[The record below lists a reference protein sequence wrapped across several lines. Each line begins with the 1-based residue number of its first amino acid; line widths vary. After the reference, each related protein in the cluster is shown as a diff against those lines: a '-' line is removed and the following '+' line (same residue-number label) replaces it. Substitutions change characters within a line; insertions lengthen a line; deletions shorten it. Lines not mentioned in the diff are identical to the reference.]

1 MKYLNA
7 LNKINGVG
15 PQKMQMLLNFFGSAE
30 KAWNASQEELIQ
42 SGIGEKISEKIT
54 LERKGI
60 NPDLEWE
67 KMEKYG
73 IRMITILDTD
83 YPILLKEITN
93 PPYIIYIRGNI
104 DLNASPLVAIVGS
117 RKFTAYGS
125 QVAST
130 FAKDLARAGI
140 IVVSGMALGIDAIAH
155 QGALEAGGQTVAV
168 LGDGLDDESIHP
180 KNNFQLSRDIIE
192 NGALVSEFP
201 FGTPP
206 LAFNFPTRNRIIAG
220 LSLGTLVVEA
230 GEKSGTLITS
240 SLALEFNREVFAV
253 PGSIFSS
260 QSLGTNDLIKKGAKV
275 VTSVKDILDELN
287 LGTNQIPKQI
297 IPKNFESDEE
307 KIIMNLLS
315 TEPIHIDNL
324 AKVSKLSMSQVS
336 SQLSMMEIKGWV
348 KNIGGQNYISI

>member
-1 MKYLNA
+1 
-7 LNKINGVG
+7 
-15 PQKMQMLLNFFGSAE
+15 
-30 KAWNASQEELIQ
+30 
-42 SGIGEKISEKIT
+42 
-54 LERKGI
+54 
-60 NPDLEWE
+60 
-67 KMEKYG
+67 MEKVG
-73 IRMITILDTD
+73 IKMVVITDPE
-83 YPILLKEITN
+83 YPTLLKEIAN
-93 PPYIIYIRGNI
+93 PPYIIYTRGNL
-104 DLNASPLVAIVGS
+104 DLNSAPMISIVGS

-155 QGALEAGGQTVAV
+155 QGTLSAGGQTVAV

-180 KNNFQLSRDIIE
+180 KNNFNLAKDIME

-253 PGSIFSS
+253 PGSIFST

-275 VTSVKDILDELN
+275 VTSVKDILEELN
-287 LGTNQIPKQI
+287 LGTNQIPKPI
-297 IPKNFESDEE
+297 LPKNFESDEE
-307 KIIMNLLS
+307 KIIMSLLS
-315 TEPIHIDNL
+315 TEPVHIDNI
-324 AKVSKLSMSQVS
+324 SKLSKLSVSQVS
-336 SQLSMMEIKGWV
+336 SCLSMMEIKGYV
-348 KNIGGQNYISI
+348 KNIGGQNYISL